1 MVETFRLALMKQVFT
16 TLILL
21 FFGTSSFAQN
31 ISGILLDKQ
40 NGEPLIGATVSVK
53 GTTNGTVTDI
63 DGKFELKITEK
74 PPLTLAFS
82 YIGYETQEIAIN
94 TPR

>member
-40 NGEPLIGATVSVK
+40 NGEPLIGATVCGK
-53 GTTNGTVTDI
+53 GHHQRNGN
-63 DGKFELKITEK
+63 
-74 PPLTLAFS
+74 
-82 YIGYETQEIAIN
+82 GY
-94 TPR
+94 